1 MPALLILV
9 PLLEIIIFNLLYC
22 SATRRI
28 AFWSAA
34 AVFIF
39 QVLAVVLHHQFFYNS
54 AFERVNSFF
63 KVGFMVDSLTLI
75 MLFCIGVIC
84 LASLFVGRYTL
95 SDAKQRFTFTNLLLL
110 AFIGMN
116 GIVMTKDIFS
126 LYVFLEI
133 TAVSAFILIAFRK
146 GRAALEGAF
155 KYIILSAVATIL
167 MLSAIA
173 LLLFVSGGT
182 SFVELHSALS
192 YPSRSNYIV
201 IFAIGILICGLFIK
215 GGLMPFHVW
224 LPDAYSS
231 APPAVSVLL
240 AGILTKVCGV
250 YTLIRLVGSVF
261 VFNAAVNSLLL
272 FVGIISI
279 LAGALAAL
287 GQNDF
292 KRMLAYSSISQVGYI
307 ILALG
312 SGTSLGM
319 IGAVFHLFNH
329 SMFKSLLFVNS
340 AAVGSQLGTTDMD
353 RMGGLS
359 YKMPVTAAT
368 SVVGFLSASGIPPL
382 AGFWSKLIIIIAL
395 WNAGLRVYAILAVL
409 ASVITLAYL
418 LTMQRQVFFG
428 KLKEGLEN
436 IKEVNFGFSL
446 VSIMLALITVGVGLF
461 FPVLYVSVFEPV
473 KYISLLW
480 H

>member
-9 PLLEIIIFNLLYC
+9 PLLAVIIFNLLFG
-22 SATRRI
+22 SAIRKI

-39 QVLAVVLHHQFFYNS
+39 QTLAVILHHQFFYNPL
-54 AFERVNSFF
+54 FERINYFF
-63 KVGFMVDSLTLI
+63 KVSFLVDSLTLI

-84 LASLFVGRYTL
+84 LASLFVGRYTI

-110 AFIGMN
+110 SFIGMD

-146 GRAALEGAF
+146 GRPALEGAF

-173 LLLFVSGGT
+173 LLLFTSGST
-182 SFVELHSALS
+182 SFSVLHGALA
-192 YPSRSNYIV
+192 YFPHSNYIV
-201 IFAIGILICGLFIK
+201 VFAVGVFICGLFIK
-215 GGLMPFHVW
+215 GGLMPFHGW

-231 APPAVSVLL
+231 APPAISVLL

-250 YTLIRLVGSVF
+250 YTLIRLVASVF
-261 VFNAAVNSLLL
+261 PFSRAINSLLL
-272 FVGIISI
+272 FIGMISI

-287 GQNDF
+287 GQKDF

-312 SGTSLGM
+312 SGTSLGI

-340 AAVGSQLGTTDMD
+340 AAVGSQVGTTEMD
-353 RMGGLS
+353 KMGGLS

-368 SVVGFLSASGIPPL
+368 SVIGFLSASGIRRWL
-382 AGFWSKLIIIIAL
+382 DSGA
-395 WNAGLRVYAILAVL
+395 N
-409 ASVITLAYL
+409 
-418 LTMQRQVFFG
+418 
-428 KLKEGLEN
+428 
-436 IKEVNFGFSL
+436 
-446 VSIMLALITVGVGLF
+446 
-461 FPVLYVSVFEPV
+461 
-473 KYISLLW
+473 
-480 H
+480 